1 MVDKS
6 ENNDEQDP
14 QVTCRLEDETTTD
27 DDMSTDKQLTELKE
41 QIIRQRAEFDNFR
54 KRSIREK
61 EQLRKFAVEDLMVRL
76 LDVCDNFERALE
88 SGKKADDVN
97 SVVEGVEL
105 VFKQFTSILEQEGLE
120 RIRCE
125 GEEFDPHL
133 HDAMSHI
140 ETCEYPDNCVMEV
153 CKPGYMMNSK
163 VIRHAQVMV
172 SKNPEEEQ

>member
-6 ENNDEQDP
+6 ENNDQQEP
-14 QVTCRLEDETTTD
+14 EATCKPEDETTTD
-27 DDMSTDKQLTELKE
+27 EASTDKQLTELKE
-41 QIIRQRAEFDNFR
+41 QLMRQRAEFDNFR

-61 EQLRKFAVEDLMVRL
+61 EQLRKFAVEDLIVRL

-88 SGKKADDVN
+88 SGRKSDDVD
-97 SVVEGVEL
+97 SVVDGVEM

-120 RIRCE
+120 RVRCE

-140 ETCEYPDNCVMEV
+140 ETSEYPDNCVVEV